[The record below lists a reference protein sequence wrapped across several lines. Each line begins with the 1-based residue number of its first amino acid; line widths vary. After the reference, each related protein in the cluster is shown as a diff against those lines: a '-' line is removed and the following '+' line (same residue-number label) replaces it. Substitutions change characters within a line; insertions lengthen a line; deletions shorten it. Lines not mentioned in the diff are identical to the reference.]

1 MGEQS
6 VAIRAQGQIPAFH
19 GRGDG
24 FTIRDARFPLIWA
37 ILCVVALT
45 VIITVSA
52 RGPASTTVPVVN
64 MAPGSMCLIAHC

>member
-6 VAIRAQGQIPAFH
+6 VAIRIGRHTPAGQS
-19 GRGDG
+19 RGDG

-37 ILCVVALT
+37 IVCVVALT
-45 VIITVSA
+45 VIIAVSA
-52 RGPASTTVPVVN
+52 RGPASTPVPVVN